1 MDEKEQVTKLLANIL
16 TSQELS
22 KNQIAAFL
30 ATVESK
36 SGMKSNSV
44 EGVSSKKE
52 FDKNVKD
59 YDKYMKDL
67 KKKYGDVTIASDG
80 QAYPGI
86 GIGNWRGEDARR
98 LIEYAEKYNG
108 GTPWS
113 DPTCQSFYLV
123 EKNKEIIETMK
134 QYPNMSIEDAL
145 KLLDDPKNSL
155 KKTTPEKKLAMAN
168 KYLNNPDNFIPP
180 DLATQENIAK
190 NSKKFSDTVKI
201 VGGKIN
207 PFAKAKN
214 AVKNGKDKKKNGEE
228 AKKKTERKK
237 PLTKEEIKA
246 MEKKAKEEA
255 KKKKAAE
262 KKKAAKKKED
272 AARLVASKILES
284 TYDGE
289 DTTKGL
295 RVKDICGVLG
305 IPPQFLPTADP
316 RLSFSEGKAYGGI
329 SGIGR
334 VYATNIV
341 KYMPLLLVIPGVP
354 EFMKGFSNKQKK
366 TILSGFI
373 GSGSQEFE
381 DLLNTGGG
389 KYYSLKPELVGYYEH
404 VNTALRATAI
414 MLNIHKYTY
423 HGTTL
428 DRLDWK
434 NVTGG
439 GSLMR
444 VGGIFNQYNQAIPLY
459 ADCGTDVSETFSN
472 STSQSSLSG
481 MVNGLSDKARE
492 LSFFMGLGSNA
503 IGLKLDRFMGQEA
516 LASSIETSKKMVDGI
531 LGGRGNLLSSLLT
544 KAETVMA
551 GGRIIFPEIWSDSSF
566 GRSYSCKMNLVAI
579 AGDDYSLFLGIM
591 VPLWHVLC
599 MVLPRNADSQAY
611 YSPFLVRAYYKGMF
625 NIDMGIITDLS
636 VTKGGE
642 GEWNING
649 IPTQAEL
656 SFTIKDL
663 YEELSITGDQGFGT
677 KLVSNVAEL
686 DYIANTCGININDTD
701 IGRTMK
707 LIVGLGYGK
716 ITNIFTKAFQ
726 RVNQSVNT
734 RISNILSH
742 FY

>member
-1 MDEKEQVTKLLANIL
+1 MNEKDVVSKTLASVL
-16 TSQELS
+16 KSQGLS
-22 KNQIAAFL
+22 NNQIAAFL
-30 ATVESK
+30 ATAEAN
-36 SGMKSNSV
+36 SGMKSAAV
-44 EGVSSKKE
+44 EGVASEKE
-52 FDKNVKD
+52 FNKNYKE
-59 YDKYMKDL
+59 YDEYMKNL
-67 KKKYGDVTIASDG
+67 KKKYGSVTVASNG
-80 QAYPGI
+80 QSYPGI
-86 GIGNWRGEDARR
+86 GLGNWRGEDARR
-98 LIEYAEKYNG
+98 LIEYAGKYDG
-108 GTPWS
+108 GKASWT
-113 DPTCQSFYLV
+113 DPSIQSYFLI

-145 KLLDDPKNSL
+145 KLIEDPKNSL
-155 KKTTPEKKLAMAN
+155 KKTTKEKKLAMAT
-168 KYLNNPDNFIPP
+168 KYLNTPDAFIPVP
-180 DLATQENIAK
+180 PEETKRIINET
-190 NSKKFSDTVKI
+190 KKFKDTVKK
-201 VGGKIN
+201 VGDKID

-214 AVKNGKDKKKNGEE
+214 SVKNGKTKKKDGKE
-228 AKKKTERKK
+228 AKKVAEKKK
-237 PLTKEEIKA
+237 PLTAKQIKE
-246 MEKKAKEEA
+246 MEKKAKL
-255 KKKKAAE
+255 AA
-262 KKKAAKKKED
+262 KKKAAKEKED
-272 AARLVASKILES
+272 NARMVAAKILEN

-316 RLSFSEGKAYGGI
+316 RLSFSEGKAYGGN

-373 GSGSQEFE
+373 RSGSQEFE

-444 VGGIFNQYNQAIPLY
+444 VGGLFNQYNQAIPLY

-503 IGLKLDRFMGQEA
+503 LGLKLDRFMGQEA

-579 AGDDYSLFLGIM
+579 GGDDYSLYLGIM
-591 VPLWHVLC
+591 TPLWHVLC
-599 MVLPRNADSQAY
+599 LVLPRNADSQAY

-663 YEELSITGDQGFGT
+663 YEELSITGDQGVGT

-726 RVNQSVNT
+726 KVNQSVNT